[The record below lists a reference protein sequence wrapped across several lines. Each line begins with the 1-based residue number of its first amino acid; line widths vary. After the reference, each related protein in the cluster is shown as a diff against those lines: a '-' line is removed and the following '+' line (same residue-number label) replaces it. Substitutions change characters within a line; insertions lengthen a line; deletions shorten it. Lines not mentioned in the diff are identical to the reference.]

1 MIRNYDNIGPGK
13 IELAPDI
20 VWFLVQQWN
29 YLELSFQ
36 ISDESLPSWVKMN
49 N

>member
-20 VWFLVQQWN
+20 VWFLVQQEA
-29 YLELSFQ
+29 LELSFQ